1 MFEALSFH
9 FCFLWTLWA
18 WNENASTQ
26 TGGPARI
33 KPLAWRPRLEEFKRF
48 VRWVRLPHLPPGKK
62 NVRSFNDLTGRKFGF
77 LRVVEYAGTDRHRRR
92 QWRVQCEQ
100 CGHTVTVLAQN
111 LLSGRSKNCGCIR
124 WLKARERMMVLMLA
138 ERYAAA
144 RAKGLTEQEAKVE
157 IEKKA

>member
-1 MFEALSFH
+1 MKTRIHDDEQTDIAKLVG
-9 FCFLWTLWA
+9 LTL
-18 WNENASTQ
+18 
-26 TGGPARI
+26 
-33 KPLAWRPRLEEFKRF
+33 
-48 VRWVRLPHLPPGKK
+48 RLPHLPPGKK

-77 LRVVEYAGTDRHRRR
+77 LRIVAYAGTDRHRRR

-124 WLKARERMMVLMLA
+124 WLKARERMTVLMLA

-144 RAKGLTEQEAKVE
+144 CAKGLQSKRRTRKS
-157 IEKKA
+157 KKA